1 MEHFR
6 GFSTDVGQNSDDLIV
21 RHRKALAQVAVCRTE
36 LTVGT
41 AEGIENHFCRR
52 RIRIFYIY
60 GVFKPFYIRP
70 HNYIPPSQFCHGH
83 DPSDHCHPSFSTLA
97 EAVIGP

>member
-1 MEHFR
+1 M
-6 GFSTDVGQNSDDLIV
+6 SVKNSDDLIV

-60 GVFKPFYIRP
+60 GGIQAFL
-70 HNYIPPSQFCHGH
+70 H
-83 DPSDHCHPSFSTLA
+83 TTT
-97 EAVIGP
+97 